1 MVSTPKRKVDAMARE
16 FLPYDPDQQFL
27 LPPSMREWVPED
39 HLVWF
44 VSDLVDSLD
53 LSGILVAYEKGDLRG
68 RPGYNPVMMTKLL
81 VYAYTVGKPSSRG
94 IERACWEDVPFRVLS
109 ADNHPDH
116 TSIADFRKTHLAAL
130 SGLFVEVLALCRQA
144 GLVKLGHVALD
155 GTKVKADASKHK
167 AMSYGRICA
176 AEEELTGEVARLLAE
191 AESVDAEED
200 AHYGPGRRG
209 DELPAELATRTSR
222 LARIREA
229 KAALE
234 ARAREKAR
242 DKCVFRLK
250 SHTIPVEIAQ
260 RSAPSRTAFRR
271 KSHTVPL

>member
-1 MVSTPKRKVDAMARE
+1 MVSTPERKVDTMARE

-53 LSGILVAYEKGDLRG
+53 LSGILAAYEKGDLRG

-81 VYAYTVGKPSSRG
+81 VYAYAVGKPSSRG
-94 IERACWEDVPFRVLS
+94 IERACFEDIPFRVLS

-116 TSIADFRKTHLAAL
+116 TSIAGFRKTHLAAL
-130 SGLFVEVLALCRQA
+130 AGLFAQVLALCRQA

-155 GTKVKADASKHK
+155 GTKVKANASKHK
-167 AMSYGRICA
+167 AMSYGRMCA
-176 AEEELTGEVARLLAE
+176 AEEDLVAEVARLLTE
-191 AESVDAEED
+191 AETVDAEED

-209 DELPAELATRTSR
+209 DELPVELATRTSR
-222 LARIREA
+222 LERIREA

-234 ARAREKAR
+234 AEAREKACR
-242 DKCVFRLK
+242 GRGGGEA
-250 SHTIPVEIAQ
+250 SGRA
-260 RSAPSRTAFRR
+260 
-271 KSHTVPL
+271 